1 MTAFVKTIT
10 PTPYAYQK
18 APTLSG
24 SDKLYQDRV
33 MREMTD
39 KMNQMTSAII
49 EMQAYMATLP

>member
-18 APTLSG
+18 APALTG

-33 MREMTD
+33 MREMTE
-39 KMNQMTSAII
+39 KINQMTSALTEI
-49 EMQAYMATLP
+49 QAYLATLP